1 MILWRRRGK
10 SSKCF
15 GKTRGLCLETSVFLI
30 CYVNRM
36 QRKPTNKGKSHP
48 FGTCF
53 CCPENNTYTLQK
65 MHQIIKSTNKIP
77 SAKAET
83 LNARDFVNALK
94 SSAYSCFSV
103 AFVVYII
110 QKLTRS
116 SLRIYKFENRKREK
130 PPNISISGIN
140 LRPKK

>member
-1 MILWRRRGK
+1 
-10 SSKCF
+10 
-15 GKTRGLCLETSVFLI
+15 
-30 CYVNRM
+30 
-36 QRKPTNKGKSHP
+36 
-48 FGTCF
+48 
-53 CCPENNTYTLQK
+53 

-110 QKLTRS
+110 QILTRTF
-116 SLRIYKFENRKREK
+116 LGIYNFENRKREK
-130 PPNISISGIN
+130 PPNISILYLFFAPSKI
-140 LRPKK
+140 RVIHIFHYIK